1 MEAAVVVMEAV
12 VAAITPLMEV
22 VVATAITLMEVVVV
36 VAAADTVEMAEVV
49 EEEEVDRGDPTC
61 TKRVFI
67 TPEVLFS
74 KDYRVIMEELRNL
87 YLETDMNGEP
97 LAYDG
102 RKSFYTRNRLPF
114 VCKEFGF
121 SVRNKQYVVAISLV
135 AVIELGDYRL
145 LYDEDSGR
153 AW

>member
-1 MEAAVVVMEAV
+1 M
-12 VAAITPLMEV
+12 VAAITPLMKV
-22 VVATAITLMEVVVV
+22 LVAAVITLMEVVVV
-36 VAAADTVEMAEVV
+36 VAAADTVEMAAVV
-49 EEEEVDRGDPTC
+49 EEKEVDRGDLTC
-61 TKRVFI
+61 TKRVSI

-74 KDYRVIMEELRNL
+74 KDYRVIMEELCNL

-102 RKSFYTRNRLPF
+102 RKSFYTRNRLSF
-114 VCKEFGF
+114 VCKEFRF

-145 LYDEDSGR
+145 LYDQDSSR